1 MADIEHR
8 NSRQPVTLLVLLL
21 LLMMSVSRAAS
32 DDGSAGELRTFYV
45 VEELPPNSFVCNLVT
60 ELDLESKY
68 DKTILDRLRFSFFTQ
83 PPFDRTYFQLD
94 ERSGVIKTARRIDRE
109 RLCPT
114 PSGAVECLAEFD
126 VAIRPLEYFQIVKV
140 AVEILDVNDHAPQ
153 FPTRRIQHRLAESAD
168 PGSSGIV
175 LPSAVDPDAGR
186 NGVGSYEIVSSTSDK
201 FVLEARQTA
210 DGGTDLRL
218 LLRDQLDRETE
229 DRYATNPTQ

>member
-1 MADIEHR
+1 MADIGSR
-8 NSRQPVTLLVLLL
+8 NGRPVSAMLLL
-21 LLMMSVSRAAS
+21 LVISGGAS
-32 DDGSAGELRTFYV
+32 ATSDGGNTAELRMFYV

-68 DKTILDRLRFSFFTQ
+68 DRTILDRLRFSFFTQ
-83 PPFDRTYFQLD
+83 PPFDRTYFSLD
-94 ERSGVIKTARRIDRE
+94 ERTGVIRTSRRIDRE

-114 PSGAVECLAEFD
+114 SGVVECLAEFD
-126 VAIRPLEYFQIVKV
+126 VAIRPLEYFQIIKV

-168 PGSSGIV
+168 PESSGIV

-186 NGVGSYEIVSSTSDK
+186 NGVRKYEIVSSASEK
-201 FVLEARQTA
+201 FLLEARETA

-218 LLRDQLDRETE
+218 LLSQELDRETE
-229 DRYATNPTQ
+229 DR

>member
-1 MADIEHR
+1 MVDIENR
-8 NSRQPVTLLVLLL
+8 KKVAVLALLL
-21 LLMMSVSRAAS
+21 TIVVGSRATS
-32 DDGSAGELRTFYV
+32 DGGSTGELRMFYV

-83 PPFDRTYFQLD
+83 PPFDRTYFHLD
-94 ERSGVIKTARRIDRE
+94 ERTGVIKTSRRIDRE

-126 VAIRPLEYFQIVKV
+126 VAIRPLEYFQIIKV

-168 PGSSGIV
+168 PQSSGIV

-186 NGVGSYEIVSSTSDK
+186 NGVRKYEIVSSTSDK
-201 FVLEARQTA
+201 FLLEARQTA

-218 LLRDQLDRETE
+218 LLRQELDRETE
-229 DRYATNPTQ
+229 DR